1 MMLEM
6 KTTDFLD
13 ALSSSAP
20 VPGGGGA
27 SAAAGAMG
35 AALGMM
41 VANLTAG
48 KKKYADVE
56 EEIIAIR
63 RQLYDLQQRLVLLT
77 DEDAKAFEPLSKAY
91 GLPRSTPEEQKKKAE
106 VMEAALYEASRPPLE
121 MMETVLEVMRLLEIL
136 GEKGSRIAV
145 SDVGVGISFCQ
156 AALEGASMNVFINT
170 KSMKNRE
177 RAEEM
182 NCRADAMIAEGTVIK
197 ERVSRKV
204 KGQIR

>member
-204 KGQIR
+204 EGQIL

>member
-13 ALSSSAP
+13 KLSSSAP

-35 AALGMM
+35 ASLGMM
-41 VANLTAG
+41 VANLTVG
-48 KKKYADVE
+48 KKRYADVE

-63 RQLYDLQQRLVLLT
+63 GQLYDLQQRLVLLT

-91 GLPRSTPEEQKKKAE
+91 GLPRSTPEEQEKKAE

-121 MMETVLEVMRLLEIL
+121 MMETVLEVMRLLDIL

-177 RAEEM
+177 RAKEM
-182 NCRADAMIAEGTVIK
+182 NCRADAMMAEGAVIK

-204 KGQIR
+204 EGQIR

>member
-1 MMLEM
+1 M

-63 RQLYDLQQRLVLLT
+63 GQLYDLQQRLVLLT

-91 GLPRSTPEEQKKKAE
+91 GLPRSTPEEQEKKAE

-177 RAEEM
+177 RAKEM

-197 ERVSRKV
+197 ERVSREV
-204 KGQIR
+204 EGQIR

>member
-1 MMLEM
+1 M

-204 KGQIR
+204 EGQIR

>member
-63 RQLYDLQQRLVLLT
+63 GQLYDLQQRLVLLT

-91 GLPRSTPEEQKKKAE
+91 GLPRSTPEEQEKKAE
-106 VMEAALYEASRPPLE
+106 VMGAAL
-121 MMETVLEVMRLLEIL
+121 
-136 GEKGSRIAV
+136 
-145 SDVGVGISFCQ
+145 
-156 AALEGASMNVFINT
+156 
-170 KSMKNRE
+170 
-177 RAEEM
+177 
-182 NCRADAMIAEGTVIK
+182 
-197 ERVSRKV
+197 
-204 KGQIR
+204 

>member
-156 AALEGASMNVFINT
+156 ATLEGASMNVFINT

-204 KGQIR
+204 EGQIR

>member
-204 KGQIR
+204 EGQIR